1 MTFRSIRFLRDRLKL
16 RGWIALCLILA
27 AAVGLPRFLSSR
39 FMSERRLASS
49 LERARTHLAARE
61 LDQARRELHEALGLE
76 PGNTEARTQLATME
90 LGLGNRE
97 VAFLEFQTLTEMQ
110 PQDPN
115 GWIGIADL
123 MVKGGLHDAP
133 EAALDKAIAAA
144 PTRADAH
151 LLRGEIRFRVGRYH
165 GAHVD
170 AQTAVAEA
178 PQDAA
183 ARGLLVRSAA
193 ARAEPEAADGRF
205 QESVGRLGPIPST
218 RFRAE
223 TQSTGNRFA
232 SVAREHWP
240 GRLAQI
246 RQALEIEMR
255 QQNWAAAQRIV
266 DSARQGYPDTAFA
279 PFLTG
284 IVELA
289 QGHAGEAERY
299 LSESLKSAP
308 RSPVIATALAKA
320 WSRKNGAAFAG
331 ERLMGLAERD
341 RGFAFARYLAAHAF
355 MDARD
360 PAAAEAAL
368 RRGLVLQPDSSVPW
382 QHLADYYLEV
392 DRSAEAMSVLQ
403 QALDRFPRDPDLQI
417 MSAQVSAQLGNS
429 KEAIRIYEE
438 VLSRRPDLD
447 VVEYK
452 LAGLLASEDENGAS
466 SRRLLQLLQ
475 HLRSDHP
482 SDPLLLDGL
491 GWALYR
497 AGDPTRGRASLEA
510 AVNGAPD
517 EPSPHYHLA
526 AIYARENKTEL
537 ARTELKAALDSKRP
551 FAERFEALR
560 LMRDAPRRSAP

>member
-39 FMSERRLASS
+39 FMSERRLASR

-76 PGNTEARTQLATME
+76 PGNAEARTQLATME

-144 PTRADAH
+144 PTRADAR
-151 LLRGEIRFRVGRYH
+151 LLRGEIRFRLGRYH

-170 AQTAVAEA
+170 AQAAVAEA
-178 PQDAA
+178 PKDAA
-183 ARGLLVRSAA
+183 ASALLVRSAA
-193 ARAEPEAADGRF
+193 AGPA
-205 QESVGRLGPIPST
+205 PIPAA

-232 SVAREHWP
+232 SVSREHWP

-246 RQALEIEMR
+246 RQALEMEMR
-255 QQNWAAAQRIV
+255 QQNWTAAQRIV
-266 DSARQGYPDTAFA
+266 DSARREYPDTAFA
-279 PFLTG
+279 PFLAG

-289 QGHAGEAERY
+289 QGHAAEAERY

-355 MDARD
+355 VDARD

-403 QALDRFPRDPDLQI
+403 HALDRFPRDPDLQI

-452 LAGLLASEDENGAS
+452 LAGLLASEDEIGLGAVPRRRS
-466 SRRLLQLLQ
+466 DPRPRLAGSRRD
-475 HLRSDHP
+475 R
-482 SDPLLLDGL
+482 
-491 GWALYR
+491 
-497 AGDPTRGRASLEA
+497 
-510 AVNGAPD
+510 
-517 EPSPHYHLA
+517 
-526 AIYARENKTEL
+526 
-537 ARTELKAALDSKRP
+537 RTG
-551 FAERFEALR
+551 
-560 LMRDAPRRSAP
+560 